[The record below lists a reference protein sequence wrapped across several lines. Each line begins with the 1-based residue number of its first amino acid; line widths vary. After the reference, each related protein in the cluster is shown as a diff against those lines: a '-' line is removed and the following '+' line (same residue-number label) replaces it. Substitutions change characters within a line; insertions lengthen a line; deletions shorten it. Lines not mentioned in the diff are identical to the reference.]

1 LITRLPARNATLI
14 AAILAF
20 VPVALFGARPS
31 TDLLHRHGYIFF
43 DREETGCLPWEWYWG
58 SIDTGVIRR
67 GDLVTFRNEQASLF
81 PRGALMTK
89 IVAGVPGDTV
99 VIGQGVI
106 SINGQILGTLARGAQ
121 HFFKPVNTWDTRYR
135 IPAGQYFVFGSEY
148 RSYDSRYW
156 GPIRHDQIVT
166 KDTLLD

>member
-1 LITRLPARNATLI
+1 MITRLPARNAALL

-20 VPVALFGARPS
+20 APVALFGARAS
-31 TDLLHRHGYIFF
+31 ADLLHRHGYIFF
-43 DREETGCLPWEWYWG
+43 DREQTGCLPWEWYWG

-67 GDLVTFRNEQASLF
+67 GDLITFRNEQASLF
-81 PRGALMTK
+81 QPGALMTK
-89 IVAGVPGDTV
+89 IVAGMPGDTV
-99 VIGQGVI
+99 VIDQGVI

-121 HFFKPVNTWDTRYR
+121 HFFKPVNRWDTRYR